1 MADDAKKTKR
11 NCAQDTKAMEELG
24 RKIFDL
30 SWVETYFDELDDMND
45 SKVGRRFVFSASLI
59 SWALILRTVLRISY
73 RLTLGI
79 VNASLSEYGLPNISL
94 TQLFNRCIESHI
106 VMNTDDERFLAYGRG
121 NVPPSDHPIT
131 VALDSTGISIN
142 KYGGWLVN
150 KWGMKKVSGW
160 IKLHV
165 AVDTA
170 TNEILSFVITDE
182 HCGDITCTD
191 LLMEQVLAGG
201 HKVVGLLADAAYD
214 SKANWKKYTEM
225 GMKVCIN
232 IKSKNLTD
240 YAKPT
245 GHLGIRSHGCMVRG
259 TQIKRIDE
267 IGREE
272 WKKENGYNRRWRVEC
287 TFSDLKRILGDILR
301 SRTRLNG
308 VLEALDK
315 VSVHNL
321 YKEIRKKYAEA

>member
-1 MADDAKKTKR
+1 MADNAKKTKR
-11 NCAQDTKAMEELG
+11 NYAQDTKAMEEFGKRL
-24 RKIFDL
+24 FDPQ
-30 SWVETYFDELDDMND
+30 WVDSFSDEVKEMND
-45 SKVGRRFVFSASLI
+45 TKIGRPFVFSMSLI
-59 SWALILRTVLRISY
+59 SWALVLRTALGISY
-73 RLTLGI
+73 RMTLGI
-79 VNASLSEYGLPNISL
+79 VNLFLLKHGLPTISL
-94 TQLFNRCIESHI
+94 TQLFDRCIDSHI
-106 VMNTDDERFLAYGRG
+106 AINTEDERFLAYGQG

-165 AVDTA
+165 AVNTA

-191 LLMEQVLAGG
+191 MLMEQVLAGG
-201 HKVVGLLADAAYD
+201 HKVTGLLADAAYD
-214 SKANWKKYTEM
+214 SKINWKKYTKM
-225 GMKVCIN
+225 GIKVCIN

-245 GHLGIRSHGCMVRG
+245 GRLGIRSHGCVIRG
-259 TQIKRIDE
+259 NQIKRINK

-272 WKKENGYNRRWRVEC
+272 WKKENDYGRRWKVEC

-301 SRTRLNG
+301 SRTRWNS
-308 VLEALDK
+308 VLETSDK

-321 YKEIRKKYAEA
+321 YKDIRKKYAEV